1 VKAQKAG
8 FPQRRKGKRRR
19 EEKSWRL
26 CGLLGA
32 LAENK
37 VRVEGLEPPCL
48 AASDPKSEASANF
61 ATPAEGAQKYCILR
75 KFVIMETVAAIPRYN
90 LTEDQER
97 RLILREYRALLR
109 SLKPKLKAG
118 DKEHVRDAFEM
129 AADAHKTMRR
139 KSGEP
144 YILHPLA
151 VARICVEEIGLGVR
165 STICALL
172 HDTVEDTDIS
182 LEDIERDFG
191 SEIARIV
198 DGLTKISNVVDVNA
212 SRQAENFKK
221 ILLTLTDDPRVILI
235 KLADRLH
242 NMRTLDSMKQ
252 DKQLKIA
259 SETVYV
265 YAPLAHR
272 MGLYNIKTEL
282 EDLAMKYLEPDEYK
296 EIARKLSE
304 TKRERSRYINEFI
317 KPLKEHLEQSQFDF
331 EIYGRPKSIHSIWS
345 KMRKKGVA
353 FEEVYDLFAIRIII
367 NSPPEREKADCWK
380 VYSVITDEYTP
391 SPERLRDW
399 LSNPKSNGYEALHT
413 TVMGPQGKWVEVQI
427 RSKRMNEIAE
437 KGLAA
442 HWKYKEGAS
451 DESRFDKWFQQI
463 REVLN
468 MEDNDSINFLQD
480 FKTSFLAE
488 DIYVY
493 TPKGDVKMLP
503 VGSSALDFAFS
514 IHSAIGETCIGAKV
528 NHKLVPI
535 SHKLRSGDQVEIIT
549 SNKQRPSEDWLGY
562 VVTAK
567 AKSKIKDSLKETKRK
582 IADEGKY
589 IVQRKLEH
597 FGAAYNQH
605 NIELLVTYYKL
616 SSSLDLFYQVA
627 IKNNDLKELKEFNLL
642 GDRLEP
648 PKPVRAAVETKPEAA
663 FTPAQRKDTELI
675 IFGESSDKIVY
686 TLANC
691 CKPIPGDDVFGF
703 VTTGKGLTIHRTNC
717 PNATRLLS
725 SYGHRVVKTKWA
737 KNKEISFLT
746 GVRIVGLDDVGV
758 INKITNLIS
767 GELRININALTVE
780 AKEGLFEGNIKI
792 YVHDKEELEEAV
804 RRLMQLNGIHS
815 VDRFDTETS

>member
-1 VKAQKAG
+1 M
-8 FPQRRKGKRRR
+8 
-19 EEKSWRL
+19 
-26 CGLLGA
+26 
-32 LAENK
+32 
-37 VRVEGLEPPCL
+37 
-48 AASDPKSEASANF
+48 D
-61 ATPAEGAQKYCILR
+61 
-75 KFVIMETVAAIPRYN
+75 METVAAIPKYN
-90 LTEDQER
+90 LTEDQEKK
-97 RLILREYRALLR
+97 LILREYRALLR
-109 SLKPKLKAG
+109 GLKIKLKPG
-118 DKEHVRDAFEM
+118 DRKTIRLAFEM
-129 AADAHKTMRR
+129 SADAHKTMRR

-172 HDTVEDTDIS
+172 HDTVEDTDIT
-182 LEDIERDFG
+182 LEDIEREFN

-242 NMRTLDSMKQ
+242 NMRTLDSMKRE
-252 DKQLKIA
+252 KQLKIA

-272 MGLYNIKTEL
+272 MGLYTIKTEL
-282 EDLAMKYLEPDEYK
+282 EDLAMKYLEPEEYR

-317 KPLKEHLEQSQFDF
+317 KPLKDKLDKGDFNFD
-331 EIYGRPKSIHSIWS
+331 IYGRPKSIHSIWN

-353 FEEVYDLFAIRIII
+353 FEEVYDLFAIRVIL
-367 NSPPEREKADCWK
+367 NSPPEKEKEDCWK
-380 VYSVITDEYTP
+380 VYSMITDEYNP

-427 RSKRMNEIAE
+427 RTRRMNEIAE

-442 HWKYKEGAS
+442 HWKYKEDTS

-468 MEDNDSINFLQD
+468 SQDTDSIDFLQD

-503 VGSSALDFAFS
+503 VDSTTLDFAFA
-514 IHSAIGETCIGAKV
+514 IHSAVGSKCIGAKV
-528 NHKLVPI
+528 NHKLVPL

-549 SNKQRPSEDWLGY
+549 SSKQKPNEDWLGI

-567 AKSKIKDSLKETKRK
+567 AKSKIKDALKEEKRK

-589 IVQRKLEH
+589 VVQRKLEN
-597 FGAAYNQH
+597 FGASYNQH
-605 NIELLVTYYKL
+605 NIDVLTAYYKL
-616 SSSLDLFYQVA
+616 SSSLDFFYQVSVRN
-627 IKNNDLKELKEFNLL
+627 IDLKELKEFQLL

-648 PKPVRAAVETKPEAA
+648 PKPIRPQVEARLSDNPGAPAVP
-663 FTPAQRKDTELI
+663 RKDTELI
-675 IFGESSDKIVY
+675 IFGESSDRIVY

-691 CKPIPGDDVFGF
+691 CKPIPGGDVFGF
-703 VTTGKGLTIHRTNC
+703 VSIGKGLTIHRTNC
-717 PNATRLLS
+717 PNAAKLMAN
-725 SYGHRVVKTKWA
+725 YGHRVVKTKWA

-746 GVRIVGLDDVGV
+746 GIRIVGMDDVGV
-758 INKITNLIS
+758 VNKITNLIS
-767 GELRININALTVE
+767 GELRLNINAITIE
-780 AKEGLFEGNIKI
+780 ANEGLFEGNIRI
-792 YVHDKEELEEAV
+792 YVHDKEELEELV
-804 RRLMQLNGIHS
+804 TRLKQLSGIHS
-815 VDRFDTETS
+815 VIRYDAETN